1 MDGAQSCA
9 VDVVSGVPQDSVLG
23 PLLFSIYTR
32 DLFVELANVL
42 VGYADDSTLVIHV
55 PHPSV
60 RVAIVGTLNRDL
72 ESIADWCDRW
82 GMAVNPSKTKA
93 LVTSRSRTKSP
104 EFPGLYLNGAP
115 VKVVQ
120 ELKLLGII
128 LDSKL
133 TFEAQIRSIV
143 ASTSSK
149 LGILRKV
156 AGLYIV
162 MWKLLPAASGLSYYP
177 YWNIVQLCSLAR
189 LPVIYLCWIVLC
201 VGLLH

>member
-1 MDGAQSCA
+1 M
-9 VDVVSGVPQDSVLG
+9 
-23 PLLFSIYTR
+23 
-32 DLFVELANVL
+32 
-42 VGYADDSTLVIHV
+42 GYADDSTLVAHV

-60 RVAIVGTLNRDL
+60 RVTVVGTLNRDL

-82 GMAVNPSKTKA
+82 SMEVNPSKTKA
-93 LVTSRSRTKSP
+93 LVISHSRTKYP

-143 ASTSSK
+143 ASASSK
-149 LGILRKV
+149 LGILRRV
-156 AGLYIV
+156 AVSIV

-177 YWNIVQLCSLAR
+177 YWNIVQLCGG
-189 LPVIYLCWIVLC
+189 YLSFIF
-201 VGLLH
+201 VGSCCA